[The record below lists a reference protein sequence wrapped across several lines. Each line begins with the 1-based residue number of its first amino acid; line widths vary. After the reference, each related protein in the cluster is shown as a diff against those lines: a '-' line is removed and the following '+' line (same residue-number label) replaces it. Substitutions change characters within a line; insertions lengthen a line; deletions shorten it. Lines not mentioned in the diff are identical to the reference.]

1 MFKVTDITLTR
12 GGLDKPAHI
21 FASPDSLLSPK
32 SGPALFKEDAHAF
45 GRILLLMMQVGGTH
59 KLTAASI
66 VAKLGSTDKNMKH
79 IYEKKTTSWAELIE
93 PYQAFSINPSKD
105 QYEKLILPIFE

>member
-21 FASPDSLLSPK
+21 FASPDSLLNPK
-32 SGPALFKEDAHAF
+32 SGAGLFKEDAHAF

-59 KLTAASI
+59 KLTVASL
-66 VAKLGSTDKNMKH
+66 VATLGSSGGTDKHSKH
-79 IYEKKTTSWAELIE
+79 VY
-93 PYQAFSINPSKD
+93 
-105 QYEKLILPIFE
+105 

>member
-21 FASPDSLLSPK
+21 FASPDSLLNPK
-32 SGPALFKEDAHAF
+32 NGSELFKEDAHAF

-59 KLTAASI
+59 KLTASNI
-66 VAKLGSTDKNMKH
+66 VARLGTSDKNLKH
-79 IYEKKTTSWAELIE
+79 IYEKKTTSWVELIE

-105 QYEKLILPIFE
+105 QYERLILPILE